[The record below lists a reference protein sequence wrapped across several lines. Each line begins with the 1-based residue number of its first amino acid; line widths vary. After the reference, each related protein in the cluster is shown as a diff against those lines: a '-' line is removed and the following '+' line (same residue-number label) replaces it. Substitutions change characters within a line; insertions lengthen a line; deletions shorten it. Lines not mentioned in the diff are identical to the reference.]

1 MYLSVAQV
9 AKTFGPSQILHDI
22 SFILNAGER
31 VGLVGANGAGKSTLL
46 RIVAGELAADAGTVN
61 VAGSLTLGYLPQ
73 QPPEPAGAT
82 VDDLLYEAVGELRQL
97 EARLREL
104 EARMAAPG
112 LIDAELE
119 SALAEYGGCQE
130 RFERRGGYDL
140 DYRIDIVMQ
149 GLRIAHLPRGRRF
162 STLSGG
168 EKSRVLL
175 ASLLLRAPD
184 VLLLDEPTNHLD
196 FASIGWL
203 ERYLAGYHG
212 ALLVISHDRHFLNGA
227 VTRILEIDEHTH
239 TLKEYVGDY
248 DAYMRAKAKERERW
262 DVEYA
267 EQLEEIKEL
276 KRAIRLTARNVGHG
290 RPQRDPDKAQYDF
303 KGGRVDIAVSR
314 KVRSAE
320 ERLKRIEADPIPK
333 PPDLMRISPEFDVD
347 ELRGAD
353 IIRVEGVSKTFR
365 GVPVLRDMAFTVGPR
380 ERIVLVGP
388 NGAGKSTLLNVIAG
402 LLPPDSGRVRIA
414 THARLGYLDQ
424 DARAADPDKT
434 LLDAY
439 REGLIGYEDE
449 FVRDLFRY
457 GLFTM
462 DDLAKPVGQLSA
474 GQRRK
479 LQLARLI
486 ATRAN
491 VLLLDEP
498 TNHLSFDI
506 LEEFERALGD
516 FAGPILAVSHDRWF
530 IQRFGGRVWELRDGA
545 LLQHAGQ
552 AGDVLQTLLSS
563 DAVVQ
568 ELEV

>member
-9 AKTFGPSQILHDI
+9 AKTFGPSQILHEI
-22 SFILNAGER
+22 SFVLNAGER
-31 VGLVGANGAGKSTLL
+31 VGLFGANGAGKSTLL
-46 RIVAGELAADAGTVN
+46 RIVAGEVEADAGSVS
-61 VAGSLTLGYLPQ
+61 VASGLTLGYLPQ
-73 QPPEPAGAT
+73 QPPEPVGAT
-82 VDDLLYEAVGELRQL
+82 IDDLLYEAVGALRQL
-97 EARLREL
+97 EMRLREL
-104 EARMAAPG
+104 EAQMAAPG
-112 LIDAELE
+112 LTDAQLE
-119 SALAEYGGCQE
+119 AVLAEYGSCQE

-149 GLRIAHLPRGRRF
+149 GLRIAHLPRGQRF

-184 VLLLDEPTNHLD
+184 LLLLDEPTNHLD

-203 ERYLAGYHG
+203 EGYLATYQG
-212 ALLVISHDRHFLNGA
+212 AVLVISHDRHFLNGA

-248 DAYMRAKAKERERW
+248 DAYTRAKAKERERW
-262 DVEYA
+262 EIEYA

-290 RPQRDPDKAQYDF
+290 RPPRDPDKSQYDF
-303 KGGRVDIAVSR
+303 KGGRVDSAVSR

-333 PPDLMRISPEFDVD
+333 PPDLLRISPEFDVD
-347 ELRGAD
+347 ELRSAD

-365 GVPVLRDMAFTVGPR
+365 GAPVLREIAFTLGPR
-380 ERIVLVGP
+380 DRVVLVGP
-388 NGAGKSTLLNVIAG
+388 NGAGKSTLLNIIAG
-402 LLPPDSGRVRIA
+402 LLPPDAGRVRLA
-414 THARLGYLDQ
+414 AQARLGYLDQ
-424 DARAADPDKT
+424 DARAVEQERT

-457 GLFTM
+457 GLFTL
-462 DDLAKPVGQLSA
+462 DDLAKRVGQLSA

-506 LEEFERALGD
+506 LEEFERALD
-516 FAGPILAVSHDRWF
+516 AFAGPILAVSHDRWF

-552 AGDVLQTLLSS
+552 AADVLATLLDS
-563 DAVVQ
+563 DAVEQ
-568 ELEV
+568 EVAV